1 MCSASRVIRYLCL
14 PASLLLVMMN
24 ISCSRFSYYGQAV
37 RGQLEIVTRMHRI
50 DQLIAQET
58 VDQETE
64 ARLQMILDIRE
75 YASKELLLP
84 DNDSYK
90 TYAELG
96 REYVVWNVIAAPE
109 FSMQPQVWCF
119 PIVGCLPYRGYFSRE
134 AALEYAKELELQGN
148 DVYVGGVSA
157 YSTLGWFDDPVLDT
171 MLRHGMTWAVRIIFH
186 ELAHQKIYI
195 RDDTE
200 LNEAF
205 ADTVATIGVR
215 KWLQATRQKVEY
227 EQFNAQLIREKQFHT
242 LISEFRDR
250 YRTLYAEDRPVAQK
264 RLAKTALFQDLR
276 RAYSSLQATWGGH
289 DEYRS
294 WFNDGPNNARMAT
307 IITYKE
313 LEPGLSALYQATG
326 ENLQEF
332 YRIVRSLA
340 RCEPEER
347 RKVLNQVETGTPCG

>member
-1 MCSASRVIRYLCL
+1 MYSASGKIRYLYL
-14 PASLLLVMMN
+14 LASLLLIMMN
-24 ISCSRFSYYGQAV
+24 ISCSRFIYYGQAV
-37 RGQLEIVTRMHRI
+37 RGHLEIVTRMHRI

-64 ARLQMILDIRE
+64 ARLQEILDIRE

-134 AALEYAKELELQGN
+134 TALKYARELELQGN

-171 MLRHGMTWAVRIIFH
+171 MLKHGMTWAARIIFH
-186 ELAHQKIYI
+186 ELAHQKMYI
-195 RDDTE
+195 RDDAE

-205 ADTVATIGVR
+205 ADTVATIGVQ
-215 KWLQATRQKVEY
+215 KWLKATRQNVEY
-227 EQFNAQLIREKQFHT
+227 EHFNALLAREKQFYA

-250 YRTLYAEDRPVAQK
+250 YRTLYAEDQPVALK
-264 RLAKTALFQDLR
+264 RLAKAALFEDMR
-276 RAYSSLQATWGGH
+276 RAYLSIQASWGGY

-326 ENLQEF
+326 GNLQEF
-332 YRIVRSLA
+332 YRIVQALA
-340 RCEPEER
+340 RYEPEER
-347 RKVLNQVETGTPCG
+347 RKVLNQAETGTP